1 MNLPNIRPTHRQIEV
16 FRALML
22 SESMTEAARHL
33 SVTQPAVSKI
43 ISQLEEEL
51 DFSLFDRRQGKLSP
65 TDEAQILYS
74 EVEQSYRGLE
84 RVIRAAKR
92 IKNRTGG
99 NLSVA
104 VMPAMAT
111 GFIVQVIKKLYENS
125 NNVHLSLQ
133 AYGSE
138 EIVDLVA
145 SGLYDFGITTTPIDS
160 TRIHSGEIMSVPSFC
175 ILPPHHLLIEK
186 NEISVFDLEGE
197 KFIATAEGTP
207 SRLRIDSLFT
217 SMNVSREVFIEAR
230 WSLSISELVQAG
242 LGCSIV
248 DGFTASTFA
257 DRGGIVRPLKEKMD
271 FVFVSVAPQSSPSS
285 NLVKQFHEIFEIE
298 FEKFRTSLLTRDFCN
313 DQR

>member
-1 MNLPNIRPTHRQIEV
+1 MSDIRPTHRQIEA

-22 SESMTEAARHL
+22 SQSMTEAARHL
-33 SVTQPAVSKI
+33 SVTQSAVSKI

-51 DFSLFDRRQGKLSP
+51 GFSLFDRRQGKLSP
-65 TDEAQILYS
+65 TDEAHILYS
-74 EVEQSYRGLE
+74 EVEQSYSGLE

-99 NLSVA
+99 NLRIA

-111 GFIVQVIKKLYENS
+111 GFIVHVIQNLYKNS
-125 NNVHLSLQ
+125 DNAYLSFQ

-145 SGLYDFGITTTPIDS
+145 SGLYDLGLTTTPIDS
-160 TRIHSGEIMSVPSFC
+160 TRIHSGPVMSVPSFC
-175 ILPPHHLLIEK
+175 ILPPDHHLLEK
-186 NEISVFDLEGE
+186 QEISVSDLDGE

-207 SRLRIDSLFT
+207 SRIRIDSLFA
-217 SMNVSREVFIEAR
+217 SMNVAREVFIEAR

-257 DRGGIVRPLKEKMD
+257 DRGGIVRPLKEKLD
-271 FVFVSVAPQSSPSS
+271 FAFVSVAPQSSPSS
-285 NLVKQFHEIFEIE
+285 SLVKQFHEIFEVE
-298 FEKFRTSLLTRDFCN
+298 FRKFKTGLLTRKFK
-313 DQR
+313 